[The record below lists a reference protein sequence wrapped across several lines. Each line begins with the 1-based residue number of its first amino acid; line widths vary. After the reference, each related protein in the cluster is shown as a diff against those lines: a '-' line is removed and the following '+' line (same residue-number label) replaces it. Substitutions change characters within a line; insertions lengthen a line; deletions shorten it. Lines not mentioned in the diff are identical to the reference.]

1 MQTIFIMVKCDL
13 AQAYEVA
20 DRVIQHDRISEVYT
34 ISGTYDLMLKCYLDD
49 GVDVGHF
56 VTEQIQT
63 VAGVKDTNTIMAFK
77 AFN

>member
-13 AQAYEVA
+13 GQAYDVA
-20 DRVIQHDRISEVYT
+20 DRIIQGDQVSEVYT
-34 ISGTYDLMLKCYLDD
+34 ISGTYDLLLKCYLDD

-56 VTEQIQT
+56 VTQQIQT
-63 VAGVKDTNTIMAFK
+63 VSGVKDTYTIMAFK